1 MSFGEN
7 LLAWPRHLG
16 YTQVVLAA
24 KAGIAQPNLVGL
36 EGNRLEPKLSTIQRL
51 AASLGISAGK
61 LLDQRPP
68 QASWNR
74 HRIDAL
80 VREAVTA
87 KTSTSKR
94 RKWAAEALR
103 IIASGKLGAAGHRV
117 TLNGRTG
124 ERLIKQLQAD
134 LGPRIWK
141 EVVRRLDKHIVDVRP
156 KSKTIDRDFK

>member
-1 MSFGEN
+1 
-7 LLAWPRHLG
+7 LAWRRHLG

-51 AASLGISAGK
+51 AAGLGISAGK

-80 VREAVTA
+80 VREALSGA
-87 KTSTSKR
+87 PIASGS
-94 RKWAAEALR
+94 RKHLTNALR
-103 IIASGKLGAAGHRV
+103 VVASGKLAAAGHPVSLR
-117 TLNGRTG
+117 GRNG
-124 ERLIKQLQAD
+124 ERLIKQLRAD
-134 LGPRIWK
+134 LGPKLWEAVI
-141 EVVRRLDKHIVDVRP
+141 RRLDKLL
-156 KSKTIDRDFK
+156 